1 MKEAESLS
9 SAQLETC
16 HLSADVSTTRATA
29 TSTPARDTSAAS
41 ASTTDTGGTC
51 AADRNLPP
59 EDLSSE
65 ERIAR
70 EGWGPTL
77 RLSTLVLARGIATR
91 VAAARTQRFNP
102 TTTGITGSVIG
113 TAAGAYAKARGW
125 L

>member
-1 MKEAESLS
+1 MGSI
-9 SAQLETC
+9 
-16 HLSADVSTTRATA
+16 R
-29 TSTPARDTSAAS
+29 
-41 ASTTDTGGTC
+41 
-51 AADRNLPP
+51 AADRNLVP

-70 EGWGPTL
+70 QGWGPTL
-77 RLSTLVLARGIATR
+77 RLSTLMLARGIANRIT
-91 VAAARTQRFNP
+91 AARTQRFSP